1 MMILRNI
8 VSLVGA
14 GFTWRRTS
22 TLAPLFSVA
31 MAAGASLIL
40 MTLLFGLRRIAVG
53 GVLSSLP
60 ITRLV
65 VGPKQ
70 FDVLFF
76 RIGSTAGSLNES
88 LIDTLEDIPGVET
101 ILPEMILTMPTSLMG
116 NLIGTS
122 FSSDCATYGVPEEFF
137 PENERPDEFK
147 PLSPGEAVP
156 VILSSQLVELY
167 NTGFA
172 DAQNLP
178 GLSSKALIGRHFQ
191 LFIGTSSF
199 FPAPP
204 GTKIKT
210 VRCRIVGVSDLVS
223 VTGVTVPESYV
234 RQWHDWY
241 YEGEK
246 EPKYASFHLIL
257 QSSDV
262 VSDVR
267 KSVETLGLQSRN
279 SGEIADKVALLTRYL
294 SLATGILMMV
304 FLLLAGLGT
313 AQTLGLEVTYHS
325 QKIGLYRALGASR
338 RDITRVYILRALTIG
353 IVGAFCGT
361 LPAVVLLSSAETW
374 MARIFPFIGRLPSSP
389 FHVSPAI
396 LAIALILSTGAS
408 LVAGFGP
415 ARRASRVEPVMAF
428 RQRET

>member
-1 MMILRNI
+1 M
-8 VSLVGA
+8 
-14 GFTWRRTS
+14 
-22 TLAPLFSVA
+22 
-31 MAAGASLIL
+31 
-40 MTLLFGLRRIAVG
+40 
-53 GVLSSLP
+53 
-60 ITRLV
+60 
-65 VGPKQ
+65 
-70 FDVLFF
+70 
-76 RIGSTAGSLNES
+76 
-88 LIDTLEDIPGVET
+88 
-101 ILPEMILTMPTSLMG
+101 
-116 NLIGTS
+116 
-122 FSSDCATYGVPEEFF
+122 
-137 PENERPDEFK
+137 
-147 PLSPGEAVP
+147 
-156 VILSSQLVELY
+156 
-167 NTGFA
+167 
-172 DAQNLP
+172 
-178 GLSSKALIGRHFQ
+178 
-191 LFIGTSSF
+191 
-199 FPAPP
+199 
-204 GTKIKT
+204 
-210 VRCRIVGVSDLVS
+210 S

-361 LPAVVLLSSAETW
+361 LPAVVLLSSAENMDGPYLPVYRSITFIAVSRIPGHTGDCPYSLHRCKSGSRIW
-374 MARIFPFIGRLPSSP
+374 SRTSRVSSGARYGFS
-389 FHVSPAI
+389 
-396 LAIALILSTGAS
+396 STGKHNH
-408 LVAGFGP
+408 
-415 ARRASRVEPVMAF
+415 ARKEIPTSIPRRNAHSR
-428 RQRET
+428 